1 MILRIILRLI
11 VIVTLRLTPTLKATV
26 NVILRI
32 SIKMCDL
39 TKYLAGIA
47 YNGNI
52 YYLAK
57 LLTNLKTL

>member
-11 VIVTLRLTPTLKATV
+11 VIVTLRLTPTLTAT
-26 NVILRI
+26 VILRI

>member
-11 VIVTLRLTPTLKATV
+11 VIVTLRLTPTLTATV
-26 NVILRI
+26 IPRI